1 MPQHQERT
9 KQRKNSAAENT
20 KRRKEQALRKKQQQ
34 QPQPP
39 ARATQPQQPQ
49 PAQRGTQQPARQ
61 PAVILP
67 DYTDRAK
74 KLGELIALYLRGSW
88 NWNDGMQMARQYAPN
103 GTTEAELRAAV
114 LHAAKVQGNTG
125 NLYLRALVQP
135 EVVHP
140 EVNVSDLPKQ
150 SGLQNVAR
158 GLQAPL
164 RSVAAGATQLAG
176 KKNPRGQ
183 YGKESGGK
191 PFRAPQSFAESYASD
206 PTFGSALELAFPDT
220 PQWFRVL
227 LGGALDFALD
237 PVNLLGAKAS
247 GVAKLNDIAR
257 GTRAERIL
265 TKPVRAVPEPVSKA
279 VQKVAEPVK
288 NVAGAVGTAV
298 MHHTAAKQVAKQAPA
313 GQKVKSLS
321 ELGKAMEVVPVYS
334 FTRNVGNDML
344 ELRKQLDNIIQRAN
358 EQGIDIP
365 KAHNILD
372 FEKYVDEIK
381 QQPLVVKAV
390 DDVLKQDVNH
400 LDQIETQIRAV
411 RPELADEVRKLKETI
426 DEKSDNWYRQA
437 ERIDDNTA
445 YYSTEYSH
453 MLPEADTLDSD
464 LVHKSMWEGARAV
477 YRREILPKHNI
488 VYRTIDAW
496 KRTKTIYNLGTHT
509 RNFLQNFLFRY
520 LTGDVDVADIL
531 RLPTAV
537 RDMIRFRRIVDEIT
551 RQGGN
556 INIDDLLNRYP
567 DLSELVFALSY
578 SKNRPSLLKRIQQT
592 RPGQVPVRPLI
603 EWTELVRMFPNRAS
617 VRAATRLEFMNYP
630 PNLDDKIRTGTLAQE
645 SGIPISQ
652 LPRNWGDVLLFPF
665 RQLREIVREARGKQ
679 QSLPRKLWDV
689 IHNTAWRAYN
699 AGDVIP
705 ALLMEAVR
713 RRKALM
719 ADKPIGLLDKSS
731 PFRMDYSAVP
741 EAIGMFN
748 IAALPFLTYQYF
760 ALRGLKQALRK
771 NPERV
776 YNIIAKPIERSTRI
790 TQADDEQGVSQ
801 APRFGFKEREMFPV
815 SPARGM
821 PYSTILPIDPQFAE
835 PLLSLTGLVSRSPL
849 TAIARPFVENR
860 DDAKR
865 MVNQLIREFTPASV
879 AHALY
884 AVMGE
889 PQRGMQPALQHSRGE
904 RLLRAIGINIQP
916 IDQMRIAKQQQREA
930 ERKRNEPLYDDPA
943 TITGIVQRIL
953 RSLGW

>member
-1 MPQHQERT
+1 MPQHQEKT
-9 KQRKNSAAENT
+9 KQLRAREIENT
-20 KRRKEQALRKKQQQ
+20 KRRREQELRKKQQQ
-34 QPQPP
+34 QQQPP

-49 PAQRGTQQPARQ
+49 PAQRGTQQPARS

-67 DYTDRAK
+67 DYTERAT
-74 KLGELIALYLRGSW
+74 KLGELIALYLKGNW

-140 EVNVSDLPKQ
+140 EVNISDLPKQ
-150 SGLQNVAR
+150 SDLQNVAR

-191 PFRAPQSFAESYASD
+191 PFPAPQSFAESYASD

-237 PVNLLGAKAS
+237 PTNIAVGAKPVKTLVSTA
-247 GVAKLNDIAR
+247 GKQVA
-257 GTRAERIL
+257 GTRA
-265 TKPVRAVPEPVSKA
+265 VRA
-279 VQKVAEPVK
+279 VAEPVK

-298 MHHTAAKQVAKQAPA
+298 MHPTAAKQVAKQAPA
-313 GQKVKSLS
+313 GQKMKSLS
-321 ELGKAMEVVPVYS
+321 ELGKAMEQVPVYS

-344 ELRKQLDNIIQRAN
+344 EKRKQLDEIIQRAN
-358 EQGIDIP
+358 EQGINIP

-381 QQPLVVKAV
+381 TQRSYVVVEV
-390 DDVLKQDVNH
+390 DRTLKQDLNQI
-400 LDQIETQIRAV
+400 DQIEAQIRAV
-411 RPELADEVRKLKETI
+411 SPELADEVRKLKSEI
-426 DEKSDNWYRQA
+426 AEQSEAWYRQA
-437 ERIDDNTA
+437 EQVDDVLARPSHINPNNT
-445 YYSTEYSH
+445 
-453 MLPEADTLDSD
+453 LWNG
-464 LVHKSMWEGARAV
+464 MWEGARAV
-477 YRREILPKHNI
+477 FRREILPKHNI
-488 VYRTIDAW
+488 VYRPIDFW

-509 RNFLQNFLFRY
+509 RNFLQNFVFRY
-520 LTGDVDVADIL
+520 LTGDVDFLDVF

-537 RDMIRFRRIVDEIT
+537 RDMIRFRRMVDDIAT
-551 RQGGN
+551 QGRNAN
-556 INIDDLLNRYP
+556 IFSERYKDLF
-567 DLSELVFALSY
+567 DLAYILSFDQ
-578 SKNRPSLLKRIQQT
+578 KNQSLLKTVQQIQ
-592 RPGQVPVRPLI
+592 PNQVRVFPLI
-603 EWTELVRMFPNRAS
+603 AWRALARLFPNRNS
-617 VRAATRLEFMNYP
+617 VRTALRWQFMLNRP
-630 PNLDDKIRTGTLAQE
+630 KVDDVIRAGTLAQE
-645 SGIPISQ
+645 TGIPISD
-652 LPRNWGDVLLFPF
+652 LPRNWGDVLLFLP
-665 RQLREIVREARGKQ
+665 RKTADVAKEAWSGKK
-679 QSLPRKLWDV
+679 SLPRKVWDV

-699 AGDVIP
+699 AGDLIP

-731 PFRMDYSAVP
+731 KFRMDYSAVP

-748 IAALPFLTYQYF
+748 IALLPFLNYQYF
-760 ALRGLKQALRK
+760 ALRGLREALRR

-801 APRFGFKEREMFPV
+801 APRFGFKERELFPV

-835 PLLSLTGLVSRSPL
+835 PFVSLSAWVSRSPI
-849 TAIARPFVENR
+849 TAIARPVVENR
-860 DDAKR
+860 DDVAE
-865 MVNQLIREFTPASV
+865 MANQLAREFTPASIQ
-879 AHALY
+879 HALY
-884 AVMGE
+884 AMLGE
-889 PQRGMQPALQHSRGE
+889 PQRGIQPVLQHSRGE
-904 RLLRAIGINIQP
+904 RLLRALGINIQP
-916 IDQMRIAKQQQREA
+916 IDQMRIAKQQQRQA
-930 ERKRNEPLYDDPA
+930 ERERNKPLYDDPA
-943 TITGIVQRIL
+943 TISGIVNRIL

>member
-1 MPQHQERT
+1 MPQQNTH
-9 KQRKNSAAENT
+9 KQRKDEAMRRH
-20 KRRKEQALRKKQQQ
+20 KQRKERLYQQKQQ
-34 QPQPP
+34 QPQQ
-39 ARATQPQQPQ
+39 RATQPQQPQ
-49 PAQRGTQQPARQ
+49 QPARQ
-61 PAVILP
+61 PTVILP
-67 DYTDRAK
+67 DYTERAT
-74 KLGELIALYLRGSW
+74 KLGELIALYLKGNW

-114 LHAAKVQGNTG
+114 MHAAKVQGNTG

-140 EVNVSDLPKQ
+140 EVNISDLPKQ

-164 RSVAAGATQLAG
+164 RSVAAGATQFAG

-183 YGKESGGK
+183 YGRESGGK

-227 LGGALDFALD
+227 LGGALDFTLD
-237 PVNLLGAKAS
+237 PTNIAVGAKPVKTLVSTA
-247 GVAKLNDIAR
+247 GKQVA
-257 GTRAERIL
+257 GSRA
-265 TKPVRAVPEPVSKA
+265 VRA
-279 VQKVAEPVK
+279 VAEPVK
-288 NVAGAVGTAV
+288 NVAGAVGTKV
-298 MHHTAAKQVAKQAPA
+298 MHPTAAKQVAKQAPA

-321 ELGKAMEVVPVYS
+321 ELGKAMEQVPVYS

-344 ELRKQLDNIIQRAN
+344 ELRKQLDEIIQRAN
-358 EQGIDIP
+358 EQGINIP

-372 FEKYVDEIK
+372 FEKYIDELKQTVDGKVAEKI
-381 QQPLVVKAV
+381 
-390 DDVLKQDVNH
+390 DDVLKQDLNQI
-400 LDQIETQIRAV
+400 DQIEAQIRAV
-411 RPELADEVRKLKETI
+411 NPELADKVQVLKSEI
-426 DEKSDNWYRQA
+426 DKHSDMWYRQGEHIA
-437 ERIDDNTA
+437 ERWVFNPRVGGNKTIYDA
-445 YYSTEYSH
+445 
-453 MLPEADTLDSD
+453 
-464 LVHKSMWEGARAV
+464 MWEGARAV
-477 YRREILPKHNI
+477 FRREILPKDNI

-537 RDMIRFRRIVDEIT
+537 RDMIRFRRLVDDIA

-556 INIDDLLNRYP
+556 INDVLNRYRNFH
-567 DLSELVFALSY
+567 ELAFGLALA
-578 SKNRPSLLKRIQQT
+578 KNKASRLRSLQSILPPTQT
-592 RPGQVPVRPLI
+592 PMGWDSLI
-603 EWTELVRMFPNRAS
+603 HMFPNQE
-617 VRAATRLEFMNYP
+617 LIKNILMIEFGNRP
-630 PNLDDKIRTGTLAQE
+630 PNLDDVIRAGTLARE
-645 SGIPISQ
+645 RGIPISQ

-665 RQLREIVREARGKQ
+665 RRFGEIVREARGKQ
-679 QSLPRKLWDV
+679 QSAPRKAWDV
-689 IHNTAWRAYN
+689 IHNTAYRAYN
-699 AGDVIP
+699 AGDLIP
-705 ALLMEAVR
+705 ALLMETVR
-713 RRKALM
+713 RRKAL
-719 ADKPIGLLDKSS
+719 KSGEPSILLQLLPSS
-731 PFRMDYSAVP
+731 SKFRMDYSSVP
-741 EAIGMFN
+741 EAIGLFN

-760 ALRGLKQALRK
+760 ALRGLREALRR

-849 TAIARPFVENR
+849 TAIARPIVENR

-865 MVNQLIREFTPASV
+865 MVNQLIREFTPASIT
-879 AHALY
+879 HALY

-889 PQRGMQPALQHSRGE
+889 PQRGMQPVLQHSRGE

-930 ERKRNEPLYDDPA
+930 ERKRNEPLYNDPA
-943 TITGIVQRIL
+943 TITDLVNRIL